1 MKTALIT
8 GGTKGM
14 GRAISL
20 ALGNDGYNLI
30 ICARKQDE
38 LDRVAKEIAKVN
50 AEVQVYTQVCDFSDE
65 EQVNNL
71 IYWVEKEFD
80 RIDVLVN
87 NVGLFVPGRFFDEK
101 PGALKQHM
109 QINVFAPHA
118 LSRAIGKVMKQ
129 HGSGHI
135 FNITSVASRE
145 VVPTAASYSVTKFA
159 LAGLTNIIR
168 EELKKHGVK
177 VTEIV
182 PGSTLTSSWE
192 GTTVPAKEFVL
203 PEDIAKAVMSV
214 LSMSEGANVDE
225 VVVRPIKGQI

>member
-80 RIDVLVN
+80 QIDVLVN

-118 LSRAIGKVMKQ
+118 LSRAIGKVMKK
-129 HGSGHI
+129 HGSGNI
-135 FNITSVASRE
+135 FNVTSVASRE

-214 LSMSEGANVDE
+214 LFMSEGANVDE